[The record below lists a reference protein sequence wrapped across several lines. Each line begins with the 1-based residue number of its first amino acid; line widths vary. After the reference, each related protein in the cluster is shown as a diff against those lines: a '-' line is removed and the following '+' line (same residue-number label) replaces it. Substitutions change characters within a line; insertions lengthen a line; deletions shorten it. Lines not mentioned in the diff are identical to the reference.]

1 MGSNMPH
8 HFPALW
14 VLMSVGER
22 YKRIDTVDGAA
33 RLLIEQWPSQEGGK
47 YMDALRA
54 CRDALQD
61 FVPAD
66 VVREA
71 LMCAADEA
79 LICYIS
85 VVQDGKSRNSTRNTA
100 SGANHA

>member
-22 YKRIDTVDGAA
+22 YKCIDTVDSAA
-33 RLLIEQWPSQEGGK
+33 RLLIDQWPSQEGGK

-54 CRDALQD
+54 CRDALRD
-61 FVPAD
+61 IAPASAA
-66 VVREA
+66 REA
-71 LMCAADEA
+71 LMRAADEA

-85 VVQDGKSRNSTRNTA
+85 VVQGGKSRNSTSN
-100 SGANHA
+100 SSPGAKHA